1 MSQTEHET
9 RNNNLAKRA
18 ETLQQYVSDI
28 LATEQHIRKAVE
40 RQGTDKSV
48 EQQAE
53 AQQLLNRIGTTLQQ
67 HIAALEQQLVTLKG
81 SSSSAKAVMT
91 SALGIVAGLYDKVRT
106 QEVSRMLRDDY
117 TALSLAAI
125 SYTMLYT
132 TSQAL
137 YDAPTSSLAQRHL
150 KDFMPLLTEI
160 RRIIPQVVI
169 TELAVEYPNLNLT
182 SAAESLRETQA
193 SWDLPP
199 TG

>member
-53 AQQLLNRIGTTLQQ
+53 AQQLLNRIGPTLQQ

-125 SYTMLYT
+125 SYTMLYKP
-132 TSQAL
+132 S
-137 YDAPTSSLAQRHL
+137 
-150 KDFMPLLTEI
+150 FI
-160 RRIIPQVVI
+160 RRAHV
-169 TELAVEYPNLNLT
+169 
-182 SAAESLRETQA
+182 
-193 SWDLPP
+193 
-199 TG
+199 